1 MALMDIPTIVK
12 ITNSERNSVTYLEKT
27 RWTNGIVCPKC
38 RSLNA
43 KSISYRDTNIYYRCG
58 KCYFRFT
65 LFTGT
70 YLNRCKLKPSKLIL
84 LVKLFSLGLS
94 ARITSKELGLN
105 YRTVLFLFNRIR
117 QAILY
122 HNRSQDNL
130 FGEVELDE
138 TYVGGKRK
146 GKRGRGAKGKTP
158 VFGMIERNG
167 KVIVEVVPDVSSDT
181 LRQIIKE
188 RVSKDARVYTDKF
201 RSYNCLIINGYDHI
215 KIDKE
220 KTFANGKSHINS
232 IESFWAYA
240 KERLIKYHGITPR
253 KLYLYMK
260 ELEFRFNNRNNGNLE
275 ETILKYLL
283 DFWHSTT

>member
-1 MALMDIPTIVK
+1 M
-12 ITNSERNSVTYLEKT
+12 
-27 RWTNGIVCPKC
+27 
-38 RSLNA
+38 
-43 KSISYRDTNIYYRCG
+43 
-58 KCYFRFT
+58 
-65 LFTGT
+65 
-70 YLNRCKLKPSKLIL
+70 
-84 LVKLFSLGLS
+84 
-94 ARITSKELGLN
+94 
-105 YRTVLFLFNRIR
+105 
-117 QAILY
+117 
-122 HNRSQDNL
+122 
-130 FGEVELDE
+130 
-138 TYVGGKRK
+138 GGKRK

-181 LRQIIKE
+181 LRAIIKE

-201 RSYNCLIINGYDHI
+201 RSYNYLIINGYDHI

-260 ELEFRFNNRNNGNLE
+260 ELELRFNNRNDINLE
-275 ETILKYLL
+275 DTIFKYLL
-283 DFWHSTT
+283 DFWHLTT